1 MMLRFDH
8 LSLRRGERELLCEA
22 DLAIAAGRVTVILG
36 PNGAGKSS
44 LLLAMAGLLPA
55 AGGRVLLQEHVLA
68 ELPRPEISS
77 RIAWQGELPAAEF
90 GLTVRQRLE
99 LAAGDGSASPRLP
112 QVAAGMEID
121 RLLERDLA
129 RLSSGERQRVELAAI
144 MLRDCP
150 LWLLDEPTAH
160 LDLRH
165 QILLLRMLRGEAATG
180 RAVVTV
186 LHDLQQAMAV
196 ADDVILLD
204 GAGGVEAGEAGGLL
218 TAARLSRLFQVEL
231 QSFGEGKLLLPD
243 YRA

>member
-1 MMLRFDH
+1 MLRFENVF
-8 LSLRRGERELLCEA
+8 LRRGDRELLCDA
-22 DLAIAAGRVTVILG
+22 SFAMAPGRVTAVLG

-44 LLLAMAGLLPA
+44 LLLAMAGLLTVS
-55 AGGRVLLQEHVLA
+55 GGRIWLQE
-68 ELPRPEISS
+68 ELVDRLTRPEVSA
-77 RIAWQGELPAAEF
+77 RIAWLGVLPAAEF

-99 LAAGDGSASPRLP
+99 LATGEGSALPRLSL
-112 QVAAGMEID
+112 VAAEMEID
-121 RLLERDLA
+121 HLLGRDLA

-165 QILLLRMLRGEAATG
+165 QTMLLRILRREAAAG

-204 GAGGVEAGEAGGLL
+204 GCGDIEAGDAGGLL
-218 TAARLSRLFQVEL
+218 TAERLSRLFQVEL
-231 QSFGEGKLLLPD
+231 MSFAEGRLLLPD